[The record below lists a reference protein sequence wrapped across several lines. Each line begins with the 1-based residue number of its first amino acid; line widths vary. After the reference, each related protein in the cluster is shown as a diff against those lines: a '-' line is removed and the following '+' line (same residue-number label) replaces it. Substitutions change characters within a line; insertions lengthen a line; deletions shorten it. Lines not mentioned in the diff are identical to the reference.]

1 MTEEDK
7 IRHKALNHN
16 KYFSSI
22 QHRKP
27 GQKGRKASSD
37 SMPISQ
43 EHFTAEEKE
52 ILFNAQGVIVN
63 ERLRNHI

>member
-1 MTEEDK
+1 MTEEEK
-7 IRHKALNHN
+7 IRHKALYHN
-16 KYFSSI
+16 KYFRSV

-27 GQKGRKASSD
+27 RQKSRKASRD